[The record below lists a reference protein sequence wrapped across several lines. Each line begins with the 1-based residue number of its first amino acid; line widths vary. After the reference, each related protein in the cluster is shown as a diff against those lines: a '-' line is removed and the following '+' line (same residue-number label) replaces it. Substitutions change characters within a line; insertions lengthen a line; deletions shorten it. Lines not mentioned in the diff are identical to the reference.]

1 MNMQAIMAQAQKMQ
15 RDVMKKKEEVDNKE
29 FIGKS
34 EWVEAV
40 VMGNK
45 TVKEIRI
52 IKEGTIDDED
62 REVLQD
68 MLVIAINDAMAQ
80 IDKEMEKAMGP
91 YGNAL
96 NGLF

>member
-1 MNMQAIMAQAQKMQ
+1 MQAIMAQAQKMQ

-40 VMGNK
+40 LMGNK